1 MTMAAIA
8 GSKGRVRI
16 SDARPSFHVEIVDQ
30 LLSGA
35 ATPRAAAR
43 ALMDRAKLRE
53 AGVDTNMVC
62 NLACRYCYLGDRPE
76 QKGTANLDALLA
88 YLKALVSSGA
98 RLIAFIGKE
107 PLADN
112 RALTLLRAL
121 ADWRQSDAPLW
132 FRTGMVTNGTLI
144 DQKLEALLASGVS
157 YLDVSL
163 DGIGQDTDSMR
174 GKGVFAKAIANVER
188 LLSDGFDG
196 EFAITSVMH
205 RGNRDRFFVF
215 ADEMFSRDVP
225 TVFTSPILRFTD
237 DLRISNWALT
247 HEEIVRL
254 IEQCVG
260 YAAASGLNVDG
271 GQQLI
276 LDLPYKYSWYL
287 VRSGH
292 VQAKDI
298 WEDGF
303 EAQFY
308 QPDPN
313 VNFVVKMNFLSL
325 SFWRA
330 LRVTHDGTVVENM
343 DLAAHPGYASNTH
356 HLSGR
361 DRAWY
366 FGGELSRVG
375 EQYHDWFFRRHACSQ
390 LAEDDAH
397 YREVDVQYEKHLF
410 AAVGGH
416 EAENQQVFA

>member
-1 MTMAAIA
+1 MTVAAVA
-8 GSKGRVRI
+8 GSKGRVRV
-16 SDARPSFHVEIVDQ
+16 SDTRPSSHVEVVRR
-30 LLSGA
+30 LLLGE
-35 ATPRAAAR
+35 TPRSAAR
-43 ALMDRAKLRE
+43 ALIDRAKLRE

-62 NLACRYCYLGDRPE
+62 NLACRYCYLNDRPE
-76 QKGTANLDALLA
+76 QKGTADLNDLLA

-112 RALTLLRAL
+112 RALALLKAL
-121 ADWRQSDAPLW
+121 DSWRQRGAPSW

-144 DQKLEALLASGVS
+144 DQKLEALLASGLS

-163 DGIGQDTDSMR
+163 DGIGHDTDSMR
-174 GKGVFAKAIANVER
+174 GEGVFAKAIANVER
-188 LLSDGFDG
+188 LLGDGFNG
-196 EFAITSVMH
+196 EFAITSVLH

-237 DLRISNWALT
+237 DLGISEWALT
-247 HEEIVRL
+247 YEEIVRL
-254 IEQCVG
+254 VEQCAG
-260 YAAASGLNVDG
+260 YAAASGLNVEG

-287 VRSGH
+287 VRNGY
-292 VQAKDI
+292 VRTEDLY
-298 WEDGF
+298 EDGF

-356 HLSGR
+356 HLSDAGH
-361 DRAWY
+361 AWY
-366 FGGELSRVG
+366 LTGIPSRVG
-375 EQYHDWFFRRHACSQ
+375 ELYHDSFFRRHACSQ
-390 LAEDDAH
+390 LDEDDAH
-397 YREVDVQYEKHLF
+397 YREVDVQYEEHLSG
-410 AAVGGH
+410 AVGSHGP
-416 EAENQQVFA
+416 ENQPIFA